1 VKIVAHLEHDQ
12 LTRSGLM
19 VGDHHPADPQRQN
32 HRRDLRGVHL
42 RAGPQDDR
50 VAIEADTAS
59 GTLGAWVDPHA
70 TGS

>member
-1 VKIVAHLEHDQ
+1 
-12 LTRSGLM
+12 M
-19 VGDHHPADPQRQN
+19 VHDHHPVDPDRQN
-32 HRRDLRGVHL
+32 HRRGLRGVHL